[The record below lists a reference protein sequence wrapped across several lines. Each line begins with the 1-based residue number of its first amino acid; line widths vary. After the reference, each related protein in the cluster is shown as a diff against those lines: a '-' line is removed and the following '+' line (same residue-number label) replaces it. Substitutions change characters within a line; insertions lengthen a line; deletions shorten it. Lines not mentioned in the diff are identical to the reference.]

1 MVFAPGVTGR
11 HSAPPNR
18 STIFLSNRALRKI
31 EKFDCCMG
39 RSQWYKIPASARKRR
54 MFITRKSPPLP
65 AQAEQK
71 IGVEGDRCLRLRF
84 RLDQRI
90 AMRRWNVWRVP

>member
-1 MVFAPGVTGR
+1 
-11 HSAPPNR
+11 
-18 STIFLSNRALRKI
+18 
-31 EKFDCCMG
+31 
-39 RSQWYKIPASARKRR
+39 
-54 MFITRKSPPLP
+54 MFITRKSIVAPLP

-71 IGVEGDRCLRLRF
+71 IGVGGDRCLRLRF